1 MSIPCPTHSA
11 GSHEYTKTHTK
22 VHTYSQTHAHT
33 VKHTTITCVCTA
45 CSSAVCGRG
54 NPPFP
59 IQHTV
64 QVATDTQTQT
74 QKYTHTYSQTHA
86 HTVRR
91 TTITC
96 VGTACSSA
104 VCGRGNPPFPIQH
117 TVQVAT
123 DTQTHTQKYTHTYSQ
138 THAHTVRRT
147 TITCV
152 GTACSS
158 AVCGREI
165 CPFPIQ
171 HTVQVATN
179 TQTHTQKY
187 THILTNTRTHSQ
199 TYYHNLRI
207 GTACSSAMCG
217 RADSPVP
224 PRRSVSLYWRGQR
237 VRFFICWYGMGGGV
251 YWPRG

>member
-1 MSIPCPTHSA
+1 MHTNTRTHTHSQTYYHNLRRHSLLVCCVWERNLSIPCPTHSA

-33 VKHTTITCVCTA
+33 VKHTTITCVC
-45 CSSAVCGRG
+45 
-54 NPPFP
+54 
-59 IQHTV
+59 
-64 QVATDTQTQT
+64 
-74 QKYTHTYSQTHA
+74 
-86 HTVRR
+86 
-91 TTITC
+91 
-96 VGTACSSA
+96 TACSSA